1 MIMDYA
7 LIVKWVD
14 NAGRKRIFYELF
26 ETDFDAE
33 NARDTYVV
41 LLNKMVQYG
50 TIQTYDI
57 DVR

>member
-1 MIMDYA
+1 MMMDYA
-7 LIVKWVD
+7 LIIKWVD
-14 NAGRKRIFYELF
+14 NEGRKRIFYELF
-26 ETDFDAE
+26 ETDYDAE

-41 LLNKMVQYG
+41 LLNKMVQYR